1 MSIHKHSQENI
12 AFHKSTQ
19 NQEPFSNLS
28 ITKYVFGLLCC
39 LALTR
44 GHGAQAGGHA
54 DGLVDDVLG
63 PAGALRAVGQG
74 LEAHPQLVAD
84 GPAVRVPP

>member
-1 MSIHKHSQENI
+1 MLIGSNKVRIFAYFQWPYL
-12 AFHKSTQ
+12 TQ
-19 NQEPFSNLS
+19 
-28 ITKYVFGLLCC
+28 KYVFGLLCC